1 MTADLPLPPARGDSS
16 PEMSREEIDSIF
28 AEHARLEPYD
38 FDGAVATMTPDCY
51 QIVPSLGLYCE
62 GRAQVR
68 SFYAELFS
76 AFPELAGEPVTR
88 TAYARNRM
96 VRWGLFG
103 ATMMGPYLGFA
114 PTGRRFEV
122 LRFTAIE
129 FRDGLL
135 VGELTYFDA
144 DTFCTQLGL
153 PLSDVRAAARSRYA

>member
-1 MTADLPLPPARGDSS
+1 MT
-16 PEMSREEIDSIF
+16 REEIDSIF
-28 AEHARLEPYD
+28 AEHARLEAYD

-51 QIVPSLGLYCE
+51 QIVPSLGLRCE
-62 GRAQVR
+62 GPAQVR
-68 SFYAELFS
+68 SFYAELFG
-76 AFPELAGEPVTR
+76 AFPKLTGELTTQ
-88 TAYARNRM
+88 TAYARNRI

-103 ATMMGPYLGFA
+103 AEMTGPYLGFE

-135 VGELTYFDA
+135 VGEVTYFDA

-153 PLSDVRAAARSRYA
+153 PLEGVRAAALGRYG